1 MEYSPPPLF
10 KQGAS
15 ARAKMIVFALI
26 SVALL
31 LLDSR
36 VGALSVARQVVG
48 TVLYPVQMAALLPRD
63 AAVGVSE
70 YFSSLSALEKQVQE
84 LKRQQIAVAQ
94 TLQQAQLHQ
103 SENNQLRKLLDAR
116 ERVPGKTML
125 AEILYDARDVF
136 TRKIILDRG
145 TQQGVAL
152 GLPVID
158 SQGVVGQVTRV
169 FPFTSEVTL
178 LTDKEQAIPVQVL
191 RNGLRSIAYGRGQA
205 GTLDLRFMA
214 PNADVQVGDIL
225 ITSGIDGVYPAGLAV
240 ARVVQVESNANG
252 AFGRVVCQPLAGIER
267 NTQLLILMSLPEMPP
282 RPPEE
287 EVVKPGKKKK
297 DSAAA
302 AQPAAAGEAAAP
314 AAAGAATGTAPANAV
329 PAATGTVPA
338 NAAATAPG
346 LRPNPA
352 APATVPS
359 PAAPG
364 LRPAQTAP
372 AAVPPATTP
381 GLRPAQ
387 TAPAAVPPATT
398 PGLRPAQT
406 APATVPPA
414 ATPGVRPAPAAPA
427 TVPPAAAAGQRPAQA
442 AAASGTRPAQAP
454 AGAGAA
460 NTAPAA
466 NGSGLRMT
474 STLQGIPA
482 TATTAR

>member
-36 VGALSVARQVVG
+36 VGALSVARQAVG

-287 EVVKPGKKKK
+287 EAVKPGKRKK
-297 DSAAA
+297 DSGAA
-302 AQPAAAGEAAAP
+302 AQPVAAGEAAAP
-314 AAAGAATGTAPANAV
+314 ATVGGATGTAPANAA
-329 PAATGTVPA
+329 PAAATGAAPA
-338 NAAATAPG
+338 NGAAAAPG

-352 APATVPS
+352 APATGPS
-359 PAAPG
+359 PAPPG

-372 AAVPPATTP
+372 AAVPPAATP

-387 TAPAAVPPATT
+387 
-398 PGLRPAQT
+398 
-406 APATVPPA
+406 
-414 ATPGVRPAPAAPA
+414 AAPA
-427 TVPPAAAAGQRPAQA
+427 TVPPAAQQTAPAA
-442 AAASGTRPAQAP
+442 GTRPAQAP
-454 AGAGAA
+454 AGAGPA

-466 NGSGLRMT
+466 NASGLRMT
-474 STLQGIPA
+474 PTLQGVPA

>member
-15 ARAKMIVFALI
+15 ARAKMIVFAMI

-36 VGALSVARQVVG
+36 VGALSVARQAVG
-48 TVLYPVQMAALLPRD
+48 TVLYPIQMAALLPRD
-63 AAVGVSE
+63 AAIGVSE
-70 YFSSLSALEKQVQE
+70 YFSSLSSLEKQVQE

-94 TLQQAQLHQ
+94 TMQQAQLHQ

-240 ARVVQVESNANG
+240 ARVMQVESNANG

-282 RPPEE
+282 RPPDE
-287 EVVKPGKKKK
+287 EVIKPGKRKK
-297 DSAAA
+297 DSAAP
-302 AQPAAAGEAAAP
+302 AQPAANAPAAEGAVPANAAP
-314 AAAGAATGTAPANAV
+314 AAA
-329 PAATGTVPA
+329 
-338 NAAATAPG
+338 
-346 LRPNPA
+346 
-352 APATVPS
+352 
-359 PAAPG
+359 
-364 LRPAQTAP
+364 
-372 AAVPPATTP
+372 TP

-387 TAPAAVPPATT
+387 GAA
-398 PGLRPAQT
+398 
-406 APATVPPA
+406 
-414 ATPGVRPAPAAPA
+414 
-427 TVPPAAAAGQRPAQA
+427 VPPAAAAPGLRPVQAPAAAPANTAPAPAAPGQRPAQVP
-442 AAASGTRPAQAP
+442 PA
-454 AGAGAA
+454 
-460 NTAPAA
+460 TAPA
-466 NGSGLRMT
+466 SGLRMT
-474 STLQGIPA
+474 PTLQNGAPA
-482 TATTAR
+482 PAATTLAR